1 MLGLESE
8 IVSFLFDNISDT
20 SFYYQI
26 YKDKDYGSRL
36 IKEMI
41 MNNIQRFDNLIA
53 QNIDDL
59 DFYFIIDKLIRYNNL
74 RYWKKNTPGLSGVF
88 IHIFLKPIVPE
99 QGVNGAVTSLTLYS
113 KFLFQYIE
121 PQ

>member
-59 DFYFIIDKLIRYNNL
+59 DFYFIIDQLIRYNNL
-74 RYWKKNTPGLSGVF
+74 RY
-88 IHIFLKPIVPE
+88 
-99 QGVNGAVTSLTLYS
+99 
-113 KFLFQYIE
+113 
-121 PQ
+121 